1 MLIVSDTTP
10 LHYLIILDRAE
21 ILPHLFGEIV
31 IPEAVVSEMK
41 HERTPEKVRFWIESP
56 PDWIKV
62 ETPSPQSLDKIGGLG
77 RGESEAIALALEQ
90 AADALL
96 MDDRKAIR
104 EARKN
109 NLTVIT
115 TLALLELA
123 AIKKLIDFAE
133 VLRELEQT
141 TFRLPN
147 AEIIAEFLKR
157 NEQRKQSE
165 S

>member
-21 ILPHLFGEIV
+21 ILPHLFGEII
-31 IPEAVVSEMK
+31 IPEAVLLEMK
-41 HERTPEKVRFWIESP
+41 HERTPEIVRLWIESLP
-56 PDWIKV
+56 AWIKV
-62 ETPSPQSLDKIGGLG
+62 ETASPQILEKIGGLG

>member
-10 LHYLIILDRAE
+10 LHYLIILNRAE
-21 ILPHLFGEIV
+21 ILPRLFGEIV
-31 IPEAVVSEMK
+31 IPEAVLLEMK
-41 HERTPEKVRFWIESP
+41 HERTPEIVRLWIESLP
-56 PDWIKV
+56 AWIKI
-62 ETPSPQSLDKIGGLG
+62 ENASPQSLEKIGGLG

-90 AADALL
+90 KADALL

-123 AIKKLIDFAE
+123 AIKNLIDFAE
-133 VLRELEQT
+133 ILSQLEQT
-141 TFRLPN
+141 TFRLPD

-157 NEQRKQSE
+157 DAERKQLKN
-165 S
+165 

>member
-10 LHYLIILDRAE
+10 LHYLIILGRAE
-21 ILPHLFGEIV
+21 ILPHLFGEII
-31 IPEAVVSEMK
+31 IPEAVLLEMK
-41 HERTPEKVRFWIESP
+41 HERTPEIVRLWIESLP
-56 PDWIKV
+56 AWLKV
-62 ETPSPQSLDKIGGLG
+62 ETPSPQSLEKIGGLG

-90 AADALL
+90 NADALL

-109 NLTVIT
+109 DLTVIT

-123 AIKKLIDFAE
+123 AIKNLIDFAE

-141 TFRLPN
+141 TFRFPD

-157 NEQRKQSE
+157 DEQRKQLDN
-165 S
+165 

>member
-10 LHYLIILDRAE
+10 LHYLIILNRAE
-21 ILPHLFGEIV
+21 ILPRLFGEIV
-31 IPEAVVSEMK
+31 IPEAVLLEMK
-41 HERTPEKVRFWIESP
+41 HERTPEIVRLWIESLP
-56 PDWIKV
+56 AWIKI
-62 ETPSPQSLDKIGGLG
+62 ENASPQSLEKIGGLG

-90 AADALL
+90 KADALL

-123 AIKKLIDFAE
+123 AIKNLIDFAE
-133 VLRELEQT
+133 ILSQLEQT
-141 TFRLPN
+141 TFRFPD
-147 AEIIAEFLKR
+147 AE
-157 NEQRKQSE
+157 RKQLKN
-165 S
+165 